1 MLSRLIL
8 AAIAV
13 SGTLPDVAPNPV
25 PRAGETLAPRKTT
38 AVEMSAETVHITLL
52 EDTARIEASFTLLNT
67 FSEKEE
73 LEVGFPTA
81 VQPENYS
88 FRPGEGMNVTK
99 WGPAS
104 LREFTAKVDGS
115 QVKATPKAGVG
126 PSAYRGWLC
135 WPMSFEP
142 HQKRSVEVRY
152 LADTRD
158 DNYSEPSPLQNRQVT
173 YILKTGAGWKGNIG
187 EAVIIL
193 NLEGKTSDNIIRVAP
208 EATEKGTKSWTW
220 KMKDFEPTADILI
233 QYRVYSGA
241 KEAVEKLSAKLKAN
255 GSDIETL
262 LDYADNLV
270 ATEQPLQAAEAFVRL
285 HELEAQT
292 GHAVYRPRTPYE
304 PPAYRAAKCFHEAGK
319 ADAAQDWAK
328 KGKARIEE
336 VIAKQ
341 NEFFLRKV
349 LRTSKEALAKR
360 LEDCRTW
367 AGE

>member
-1 MLSRLIL
+1 
-8 AAIAV
+8 
-13 SGTLPDVAPNPV
+13 
-25 PRAGETLAPRKTT
+25 
-38 AVEMSAETVHITLL
+38 MSAETVRITLL

-67 FSEKEE
+67 SSEKEN

-81 VQPENYS
+81 VQPESYS
-88 FRPGEGMNVTK
+88 FKPGEGINVTK

-104 LREFTAKVDGS
+104 LREFSAKVDGTE
-115 QVKATPKAGVG
+115 VKAEPKPGIDK
-126 PSAYRGWLC
+126 SAYRGWLC

-193 NLEGKTSDNIIRVAP
+193 NLEGKSADHIIRVAP
-208 EATEKGTKSWTW
+208 EATEKGKTSWSWT
-220 KMKDFEPTADILI
+220 MKNFEPNADILI

-241 KEAVEKLSAKLKAN
+241 QEAVEKLSTKLKAN
-255 GSDIETL
+255 GSDIEAL
-262 LDYADNLV
+262 LDYAENLV
-270 ATEQPLQAAEAFVRL
+270 ATEQSLRAAGAFVRL

-292 GHAVYRPRTPYE
+292 GHAVYRARTPYE

-319 ADAAQDWAK
+319 ADEARDWAK
-328 KGKARIEE
+328 KAKARLEE
-336 VIAKQ
+336 VAKG
-341 NEFFLRKV
+341 NEFFIRKV
-349 LRTSKEALAKR
+349 LRTTQETLAKR
-360 LEDCRTW
+360 AQDCKSW
-367 AGE
+367 SGE